1 MRLDVVSLLEGR
13 CGMADTQR
21 QEAFMSALT
30 TEHSVLQAGANATIS
45 EAGTRATLYM
55 LSLSSSLVAMGFA
68 AQSRAIFVPF
78 VATVV
83 PAVFLLGL
91 FTQVRLVDAAME
103 YNHFLTS
110 IARIRRY
117 YRTLTPEA
125 AEYFAAER
133 GRWPETQVTPA
144 LRLGSF
150 IAFVT
155 TVASMVA
162 VINSMVAGAGVALL
176 TGHRLGAA
184 RMGQAL
190 GLGAAVAVALLAA
203 FFSYQRWRFRLSLSA
218 DADAARTDG
227 IQPDRRGG

>member
-1 MRLDVVSLLEGR
+1 MVD
-13 CGMADTQR
+13 APQ
-21 QEAFMSALT
+21 QEAFRAALG

-68 AQSRAIFVPF
+68 AQSREIFVPF
-78 VATVV
+78 VATVL
-83 PAVFLLGL
+83 PAVVLLGL

-103 YNHFLTS
+103 YNHFLTG

-125 AEYFAAER
+125 ADYFAAER

-150 IAFVT
+150 IAFIT
-155 TVASMVA
+155 TVASLVA
-162 VINSMVAGAGVALL
+162 VINSIVAGAGVALL
-176 TGHRLGAA
+176 AGHRLGAA
-184 RMGQAL
+184 RLEQAL
-190 GLGAAVAVALLAA
+190 GLGVGVTVALMAA
-203 FFSYQRWRFRLSLSA
+203 FFIYQRWRFSLSLGA
-218 DADAARTDG
+218 DSDAAQADG
-227 IQPDRRGG
+227 SQPDRRGR

>member
-1 MRLDVVSLLEGR
+1 MD
-13 CGMADTQR
+13 DTQR
-21 QEAFMSALT
+21 QQAFMSALV
-30 TEHSVLQAGANATIS
+30 TEHSVLQAGANATVS

-68 AQSRAIFVPF
+68 AHTREIFVPF

-125 AEYFAAER
+125 ADYFAAER

-144 LRLGSF
+144 LRLGTF
-150 IAFVT
+150 IAFIT
-155 TVASMVA
+155 TIASMVA
-162 VINSMVAGAGVALL
+162 VINSIVAGAGVALL
-176 TGHRLGAA
+176 AGDRLGD
-184 RMGQAL
+184 GQRGHAL
-190 GLGAAVAVALLAA
+190 GLGVAIALALMVAFLT
-203 FFSYQRWRFRLSLSA
+203 YQRWRFRLSLSA
-218 DADAARTDG
+218 DADAAHAVRP
-227 IQPDRRGG
+227 QPASRGG